1 MIKIS
6 NDYIKIDSKN
16 NTLLLGI
23 YRSDNFYG
31 VPQSWATL
39 LHYGKKIND
48 SEDYSFI
55 INPEIYMASNDDSI
69 LCPRVISS
77 TADCNN
83 RESFLTVVKD
93 GVFSNRFNFVSAS
106 IVDGFT
112 SPLPTAR
119 KKGETVCLTYV
130 DAFTKSTLNQYFTTF
145 DDSDVLATHV
155 EVVNTTDGDIYVDKL
170 SSLQLDFVANEAEIT
185 TYDGAWTMERNR
197 HDTKLKAGK
206 FVSESIS
213 GISSA
218 THNPFVMVKV
228 NGKVIGL
235 NLVWSGNHKEV
246 VEISPNKKV
255 RVLTG
260 MSDYGLY
267 YKVNKGEKFVSPE
280 AVFVCESAEQDVTLE
295 MHKFSLNHIVN
306 PDFAYKERPIL
317 INNWE
322 GTYFNFTG
330 DKIYDIA
337 KRAND
342 CGIEMMVL
350 DDGWF
355 GDRNDDRRA
364 LGDWD
369 DNVEKTGGLK
379 NLADRIHSLGMKF
392 GLWVEPEMI
401 CEDSKLFRQHPEWA
415 QKVPGVQPT
424 SKRWQL
430 CIDLANPEVAEFLT
444 EKLIKLFKDVNVDY
458 VKWDHNRSMSDIYS
472 HVLKN
477 QGEYFYNYYVNQTA
491 MLDKITKACPNVL
504 FESCSSGGCRYD
516 LGMQYFMPQNWG
528 SDNTDAF
535 HRIFIQE
542 GTLAG
547 YPQSSMGAHIA
558 SKWHS
563 YSSIE
568 NRFNIASI
576 GAFGYEFDITKSTK
590 KELSVIKKQVAYYK
604 KHRKLL
610 QYGDYYRL
618 GETML
623 GNNQGGFMVVSQD
636 KKEAIAVIIDNTQ
649 NNELNKLSFRFKGLD
664 DNALYKVVSRP
675 QSNVKKQIEFTA
687 YGDILNNGEI
697 NFEKLAHN
705 ETDRREYR
713 GTFASRMLYFKK
725 VNK

>member
-1 MIKIS
+1 MIKIT

-23 YRSDNFYG
+23 FKTDNYYG
-31 VPQSWATL
+31 AAHSWATL
-39 LHYGKKIND
+39 LYYGKKIND
-48 SEDYSFI
+48 SKDYSFI
-55 INPEIYMASNDDSI
+55 IKPEIYMASNDDSAI
-69 LCPRVISS
+69 APRVMSS
-77 TADCNN
+77 TGDCAN
-83 RESFLTVVKD
+83 RESFLTVCKD
-93 GVFSNRFNFVSAS
+93 GVFTNRFNFVSAK

-119 KKGETVCLTYV
+119 NKGETVCLTYV
-130 DAFTKSTLNQYFTTF
+130 DAYTNTTLNQYYTVF

-170 SSLQLDFVANEAEIT
+170 SSLQLDFVADEAEVV
-185 TYDGAWTMERNR
+185 TYDGAWSAERNR
-197 HDTKLKAGK
+197 HDTLIKSGK
-206 FVSESIS
+206 YVSESIL
-213 GISSA
+213 GISLA
-218 THNPFVMVKV
+218 THNPFVMLKV

-235 NLVWSGNHKEV
+235 NLIWSGNHKEL
-246 VEISPNKKV
+246 VEVSPYKKV

-267 YKVNKGEKFVSPE
+267 YKVSKGDKFVSPE
-280 AVFVCESAEQDVTLE
+280 AIFLVESSEEAITLE

-306 PDFAYKERPIL
+306 PDFAYKDRPVL

-322 GTYFNFTG
+322 GTYFDFTG

-337 KRAND
+337 KKAHD

-369 DNVEKTGGLK
+369 DNVTKTGGLR
-379 NLADRIHSLGMKF
+379 NLSDKIHALGMKF

-401 CEDSKLFRQHPEWA
+401 CADSELFRKHPEWA
-415 QKVPGVQPT
+415 QAVPNVEPI
-424 SKRWQL
+424 SRRWQL
-430 CIDLANPEVAEFLT
+430 CIDLANPEVKDFLT
-444 EKLIKLFKDVNVDY
+444 DKLIKLFKDVNVDY

-472 HVLKN
+472 HALKN
-477 QGEYFYNYYVNQTA
+477 QGEYFYNYYVNQTD

-504 FESCSSGGCRYD
+504 FESCSSGGCRFD

-528 SDNTDAF
+528 SDNTDAY

-547 YPQSSMGAHIA
+547 YPQSSMGAHV
-558 SKWHS
+558 SSYWHS
-563 YSSIE
+563 NSSIE
-568 NRFNIASI
+568 SRFNIASI

-610 QYGDYYRL
+610 QYGNYYRL
-618 GETML
+618 GETSL
-623 GNNQGGFMVVSQD
+623 KTNQGGFMVVSED
-636 KKEAIAVIIDNTQ
+636 KSEAIAVIIDDTQ
-649 NNELNKLSFRFKGLD
+649 NNEFNKLSYRFKGLD
-664 DNALYKVVSRP
+664 ADALYKVTSRP

-687 YGDILNNGEI
+687 YGDILVNGEV
-697 NFEKLAHN
+697 NFGKFAQL
-705 ETDRREYR
+705 ETDRADFR
-713 GTFASRMLYFKK
+713 GSFASRMLYFKK
-725 VNK
+725 IN